1 MLLQVLHHLLSGS
14 CHRLPEVADTKMK
27 AWLMA
32 CFWVQSP
39 QIHKRH
45 RSLDI
50 KRTMTYL
57 CLHQT
62 QYVTCHAHLT
72 PNAAQ
77 LHWSMNPILGSKLPG
92 LHKIQ
97 RQNPIRRD
105 WKRRICETTNQCL
118 LVGCQPSEFAW
129 ICDSFLLPHP
139 FWGPQKFWATPRSA
153 LPSSIP
159 GRRKTPGGFVFH
171 PLSCAATSSQHRCG
185 RYTDLVCHLSSTQN
199 GCGNV

>member
-1 MLLQVLHHLLSGS
+1 
-14 CHRLPEVADTKMK
+14 
-27 AWLMA
+27 
-32 CFWVQSP
+32 
-39 QIHKRH
+39 
-45 RSLDI
+45 
-50 KRTMTYL
+50 MTYL

-139 FWGPQKFWATPRSA
+139 FWGPQKFWATPRSVLPGSIVAERRLGA
-153 LPSSIP
+153 LFSIHFPARQLHPS
-159 GRRKTPGGFVFH
+159 
-171 PLSCAATSSQHRCG
+171 
-185 RYTDLVCHLSSTQN
+185 TDVADILIWYAICHLPRMVAEMSSDTFFPAN
-199 GCGNV
+199 ETLDVIDHLWRW